1 MWKLTIAWN
10 SLNFCRGFPQIIS
23 HRCTLCGPSNQTQK
37 SPQISGT
44 WFQNSLN
51 CFEVDVLVTDF
62 KSQIFF
68 KSKCFVRFKDM
79 NDLFISLV
87 AIKLLFPAGGWTT
100 TTNCIVYFR
109 CVFIVTFGNV
119 LDIVYMCLYIL
130 YSVRRFWF
138 QHFLPNI
145 SKIIRVT
152 RLCPS
157 YIFIHWNEK
166 SPILLLWNIRF
177 HTQPK
182 KVYDEFVSCKP
193 YEKCQDDNVEK
204 LREESREFPNGCKRC

>member
-1 MWKLTIAWN
+1 MA
-10 SLNFCRGFPQIIS
+10 PQIKP
-23 HRCTLCGPSNQTQK
+23 RNL
-37 SPQISGT
+37 PQISGT

-62 KSQIFF
+62 KSQSFF

-87 AIKLLFPAGGWTT
+87 LIKLLFPAGGWTT

-119 LDIVYMCLYIL
+119 LYIVYICLYIL
-130 YSVRRFWF
+130 YSVPKLIPTLFASYFENHTCNYSCVQATYSSTGMEKVQFFCCETPPNRF
-138 QHFLPNI
+138 
-145 SKIIRVT
+145 
-152 RLCPS
+152 RL
-157 YIFIHWNEK
+157 
-166 SPILLLWNIRF
+166 

>member
-1 MWKLTIAWN
+1 MA
-10 SLNFCRGFPQIIS
+10 PQIKP
-23 HRCTLCGPSNQTQK
+23 RNP
-37 SPQISGT
+37 PQISGT

-62 KSQIFF
+62 KSQSFF

-119 LDIVYMCLYIL
+119 LYIVYICLYIL
-130 YSVRRFWF
+130 YSVPKLIPF

-145 SKIIRVT
+145 SKIIHVT
-152 RLCPS
+152 TVVSKLHIHPLEWKKSNFDVVKHPS
-157 YIFIHWNEK
+157 IASGSIHNQKK
-166 SPILLLWNIRF
+166 STMNLQVASHVKSARMTMLKNYARSPENFRMDVKDVRF
-177 HTQPK
+177 
-182 KVYDEFVSCKP
+182 FS
-193 YEKCQDDNVEK
+193 
-204 LREESREFPNGCKRC
+204 L

>member
-1 MWKLTIAWN
+1 MA
-10 SLNFCRGFPQIIS
+10 PQIKP
-23 HRCTLCGPSNQTQK
+23 RNP
-37 SPQISGT
+37 PQISGT

-51 CFEVDVLVTDF
+51 CFEADVLVTDF
-62 KSQIFF
+62 KSQSFF

-119 LDIVYMCLYIL
+119 LYIVYICLYIL
-130 YSVRRFWF
+130 YSVPKLIPTLFAWYFENHTCNYSCVQAKYSSAGMKKVQFWCCGTPLNRF
-138 QHFLPNI
+138 
-145 SKIIRVT
+145 
-152 RLCPS
+152 
-157 YIFIHWNEK
+157 
-166 SPILLLWNIRF
+166 RF

-182 KVYDEFVSCKP
+182 KVYDEFASCKP

>member
-1 MWKLTIAWN
+1 MA
-10 SLNFCRGFPQIIS
+10 PQIKP
-23 HRCTLCGPSNQTQK
+23 RNP
-37 SPQISGT
+37 PQISGT

-62 KSQIFF
+62 KSQSFF

-119 LDIVYMCLYIL
+119 LYIVYMCLYIL

-145 SKIIRVT
+145 SKIIHVT
-152 RLCPS
+152 TVVSKLH
-157 YIFIHWNEK
+157 IHPLEWKK
-166 SPILLLWNIRF
+166 SNFAVVKHQVPY
-177 HTQPK
+177 TTK
-182 KVYDEFVSCKP
+182 KSLPWICKLQAIWKVP
-193 YEKCQDDNVEK
+193 GWQCWKITRGVPRISEWM
-204 LREESREFPNGCKRC
+204 